1 MALPQNDYSTNSMDT
16 SSIVDHG
23 KVAVNSVEKYETQ
36 LLPMNEIV
44 QEFAEVSFKYKEVSL
59 TIALAVAIYII
70 FSGMTKFLVAV
81 IEVLNKRK

>member
-1 MALPQNDYSTNSMDT
+1 MALPQNDYSNNSMDT
-16 SSIVDHG
+16 SSIVDHA
-23 KVAVNSVEKYETQ
+23 KVVANSVEKYETQ

-44 QEFAEVSFKYKEVSL
+44 QAFAEVSFKYKEVSL